1 MTELFEPLDA
11 YDPRLHLGAPGGG
24 LLAEFNRAGFL
35 TAGDVHL
42 AERVGELGGEP
53 SELVRFAVACAGAV
67 LRRGSV
73 GVHLEEIRRV
83 APDLPWPDPDEWRA
97 AVEGS
102 RLVDAGVIR
111 LDQGLVYLDRYHRLE
126 TQVFEDLVARV
137 GSPGTEPP
145 ELAGILDRIFP
156 REGYEEQRA
165 AVAAAAI
172 RNTTVLTGGPGTG
185 KTTTV
190 ARLLAVLAALADRP
204 LSIAL
209 AAPTGKAAAQLQEAV
224 SRQAADLPPEDRAR
238 LEGLEA
244 LTIHRL
250 LGWRPDNNT
259 RFRHDRGN
267 RLGHDVVVVDETSMV
282 DLMLMARLLE
292 ALRPESRL
300 VLVGDRDQLTS
311 VGAGAVLGDLVRGY
325 RDRPDSPVVSLT
337 RTHRFGN
344 EIGRL
349 ADALRE
355 GDVDRVLE
363 VLGVGGKHVEWVP
376 RERATDLLR
385 AELGEQ
391 ALAMVAAGE
400 RGDGAEA
407 LRLLDEHRLICAH
420 RDGPAGVSYWNRT
433 VERWLAAASGQDFWP
448 RWYPGRP
455 LLVTGNDY
463 GLGIYNG
470 ETGVVYR
477 ARDGSLRGVI
487 GGPGGDP
494 RLDLAVTRLEEAE
507 TMHALTVHKSQGSQ
521 ADRVSVLL
529 PAEDSRLLTR
539 ELFYTAVTRAREF
552 VRVIG
557 SEAEVRAAVARRAQ
571 RATGLAERIRDS

>member
-1 MTELFEPLDA
+1 MNDTATTEIYTLLDTLFPYTTLF
-11 YDPRLHLGAPGGG
+11 R
-24 LLAEFNRAGFL
+24 
-35 TAGDVHL
+35 
-42 AERVGELGGEP
+42 
-53 SELVRFAVACAGAV
+53 S
-67 LRRGSV
+67 
-73 GVHLEEIRRV
+73 
-83 APDLPWPDPDEWRA
+83 
-97 AVEGS
+97 
-102 RLVDAGVIR
+102 
-111 LDQGLVYLDRYHRLE
+111 LDQDLVYLDRYHRWE
-126 TQVFEDLVARV
+126 TQVFDDLTSRV
-137 GSPGTEPP
+137 SSPGEEPRG
-145 ELAGILDRIFP
+145 LAGVLDRVFP
-156 REGYEEQRA
+156 AKGYDEQRA
-165 AVAAAAI
+165 AVAAAVT

-209 AAPTGKAAAQLQEAV
+209 AAPTGKAAAQLQESV
-224 SRQAADLPPEDRAR
+224 TQQAADLPAEDRAR
-238 LEGLEA
+238 LAGLEA

-250 LGWRPDNNT
+250 LGWRWDNAT
-259 RFRHDRGN
+259 RFRHDRNN
-267 RLGHDVVVVDETSMV
+267 RLGHDVVVIDETSMV

-292 ALRPESRL
+292 ALRPETRL
-300 VLVGDRDQLTS
+300 ILVGDRDQLTS

-325 RDRPDSPVVSLT
+325 EGRPDSPVVSLS

-349 ADALRE
+349 ADALRD
-355 GDVDRVLE
+355 GDAERVLE
-363 VLGVGGKHVEWVP
+363 VLAAGGEHVAWVP
-376 RERATDLLR
+376 REDATDLLR
-385 AELGEQ
+385 AELGAQ

-400 RGDGAEA
+400 AGEEGEA

-420 RDGPAGVSYWNRT
+420 RDGPVGVSYWNRA
-433 VERWLAAASGQDFWP
+433 VERWLAAAAGQDHWP

-477 ARDGSLRGVI
+477 ADDGSLRGVI
-487 GGPGGDP
+487 GGPGGRP

-557 SEAEVRAAVARRAQ
+557 SEAEVRAAVDRRAQ
-571 RATGLAERIRDS
+571 RATGLAGRIRGS

>member
-11 YDPRLHLGAPGGG
+11 YDPRLHLGAASAG

-42 AERVGELGGEP
+42 AERIGDLGREDD
-53 SELVRFAVACAGAV
+53 ELVRFAVACAGAV

-73 GVHLEEIRRV
+73 GVHLEEIRAV
-83 APDLPWPDPDEWRA
+83 APDLPWPDADEWRA
-97 AVEGS
+97 AVGAS
-102 RLVDAGVIR
+102 ALVGAGVIR
-111 LDQGLVYLDRYHRLE
+111 LDHELVYLDRYHRWE
-126 TQVFEDLVARV
+126 TQVFDDLTSRV
-137 GSPGTEPP
+137 SSPGEEPAGLTEV
-145 ELAGILDRIFP
+145 LDRVFP
-156 REGYEEQRA
+156 AKGYDEQRA
-165 AVAAAAI
+165 AVAAAAT

-209 AAPTGKAAAQLQEAV
+209 AAPTGKAAAQLQESV
-224 SRQAADLPPEDRAR
+224 TQQSADLPAEDRAR
-238 LEGLEA
+238 LAGLEA
-244 LTIHRL
+244 HTIHRL
-250 LGWRPDNNT
+250 LGWRWDNQT

-292 ALRPESRL
+292 ALRPETRL
-300 VLVGDRDQLTS
+300 ILVGDRDQLTS

-325 RDRPDSPVVSLT
+325 DGRPDSPVVSLSQ
-337 RTHRFGN
+337 THRFGN

-349 ADALRE
+349 ADALRA
-355 GDVDRVLE
+355 GDADLVLE
-363 VLGVGGKHVEWVP
+363 VLAAGGDHVAWVP
-376 RERATDLLR
+376 REDASDLLR
-385 AELGEQ
+385 SELGAQ
-391 ALAMVAAGE
+391 ALAMVGAGE
-400 RGDGAEA
+400 AGEETEA

-420 RDGPAGVSYWNRT
+420 RDGPAGVSYWNRA
-433 VERWLAAASGQDFWP
+433 VERWLAAAAGQDHWP

-477 ARDGSLRGVI
+477 AGDGSLRGVI
-487 GGPGGDP
+487 GGPGGRP

-529 PAEDSRLLTR
+529 PDEDSRLLTR

-557 SEAEVRAAVARRAQ
+557 SEAEVRAAVDRRAQ
-571 RATGLAERIRDS
+571 RATGLAGRIRGS

>member
-1 MTELFEPLDA
+1 MTELFEPLDLH
-11 YDPRLHLGAPGGG
+11 DPRLHLGSGAEG
-24 LLAEFNRAGFL
+24 LLGDFNRAGFL

-42 AERVGELGGEP
+42 AMRVGELGDEP
-53 SELVRFAVACAGAV
+53 DELVRLAVACAGAV

-73 GVHLEEIRRV
+73 GVHLEEIRAV
-83 APDLPWPDPDEWRA
+83 APELPWPDGAAWRA
-97 AVEGS
+97 AVES
-102 RLVDAGVIR
+102 SVLVEKGVLR
-111 LDQGLVYLDRYHRLE
+111 VDQDLVYLDRYHRLE
-126 TQVFEDLVARV
+126 TQVFRDLVDRAGTA
-137 GSPGTEPP
+137 GSEPAG
-145 ELAGILDRIFP
+145 LAEALDRVFP
-156 REGYEEQRA
+156 PQGYDEQRA
-165 AVAAAAI
+165 AVAEAAT

-190 ARLLAVLAALADRP
+190 ARLLAVLAAVSDRP

-209 AAPTGKAAAQLQEAV
+209 AAPTGKAAAQLQESVAG
-224 SRQAADLPPEDRAR
+224 QAADLPPEDRAR
-238 LEGLEA
+238 LAGLEA

-292 ALRPESRL
+292 ALRPETRL
-300 VLVGDRDQLTS
+300 ILVGDPAQLSS
-311 VGAGAVLGDLVRGY
+311 VGAGAVLGDLVRGF
-325 RDRPDSPVVSLT
+325 DGRPDSPVVSLT

-349 ADALRE
+349 ADALRA
-355 GDVDRVLE
+355 GDADLVLD
-363 VLGVGGKHVEWVP
+363 VLSAGGEHVAWVP
-376 RERATDLLR
+376 REDATDLLR
-385 AELGEQ
+385 AELGGQ
-391 ALAMVAAGE
+391 ALQMVAAGE
-400 RGDGAEA
+400 AGDGAEA
-407 LRLLDEHRLICAH
+407 LRLLEEHRLICAH
-420 RDGPAGVSYWNRT
+420 RDGPAGVSYWNRA
-433 VERWLAAASGQDFWP
+433 VERWLAASAGQDFWP
-448 RWYPGRP
+448 RWYAGRP

-477 ARDGSLRGVI
+477 AADGSLRGLI
-487 GGPGGDP
+487 GGPGGRP

-529 PAEDSRLLTR
+529 PDQDSRLLNR
-539 ELFYTAVTRAREF
+539 ELFYTAVTRARDF

-557 SEAEVRAAVARRAQ
+557 SEAEVRAAVDRRAQ
-571 RATGLAERIRDS
+571 RATGLAGRVKGS

>member
-11 YDPRLHLGAPGGG
+11 YDPRLHLGATDG
-24 LLAEFNRAGFL
+24 LLSTFNRDGFL

-53 SELVRFAVACAGAV
+53 DELVRFAVACAGAV

-73 GVHLEEIRRV
+73 GVHLEEIRAV
-83 APDLPWPDPDEWRA
+83 APDLPWPDADQWRA
-97 AVEGS
+97 ALEQSPLVE
-102 RLVDAGVIR
+102 AGVLR
-111 LDQGLVYLDRYHRLE
+111 LDQDLVYLDRYHRLE
-126 TQVFEDLVARV
+126 TQVFEDLAGRV
-137 GSPGTEPP
+137 SSPGEEPP
-145 ELAGILDRIFP
+145 GLTGVLDRVFP
-156 REGYEEQRA
+156 PKGYDEQRA
-165 AVAAAAI
+165 AVAAAVT

-190 ARLLAVLAALADRP
+190 ARLLAVLAAVAERP

-209 AAPTGKAAAQLQEAV
+209 AAPTGKAAAQLQESV
-224 SRQAADLPPEDRAR
+224 TRQAADLPEQDRAR
-238 LEGLEA
+238 LAGLEA

-259 RFRHDRGN
+259 RFRHDRTN
-267 RLGHDVVVVDETSMV
+267 RLGHDVVVIDETSMV

-292 ALRPESRL
+292 ALRPETRL
-300 VLVGDRDQLTS
+300 ILVGDRDQLTS

-325 RDRPDSPVVSLT
+325 DGRPDSPVVSLS

-349 ADALRE
+349 ADALRA
-355 GDVDRVLE
+355 GDADRVVE
-363 VLGVGGKHVEWVP
+363 VLEAGGDHVAWVP
-376 RERATDLLR
+376 REDAADLLR
-385 AELGEQ
+385 AELGSQ
-391 ALAMVAAGE
+391 ALAMVAAAE
-400 RGDGAEA
+400 AGDGAEA

-420 RDGPAGVSYWNRT
+420 RDGPAGVSYWNRA
-433 VERWLAAASGQDFWP
+433 VERWLAAAAGQDYWP

-470 ETGVVYR
+470 ETGVAYR
-477 ARDGSLRGVI
+477 AADGSLRGVI
-487 GGPGGDP
+487 GGPGGRP

-539 ELFYTAVTRAREF
+539 ELFYTAVTRARTF

-557 SEAEVRAAVARRAQ
+557 SEAEVRAAVDRRAQ
-571 RATGLAERIRDS
+571 RATGLAGRIRAG